1 MQQWMIWLVVGAV
14 FITLEMILPGGIVIF
29 LGMGAATVSLG
40 IYLGWI
46 TNWVSSFL
54 TFFISSLVY
63 ILILRSLF
71 IQYFEGDSSVQ
82 NVDEDNDLVGAI
94 VEVADPIHSFEEG
107 RVKFRD
113 SYWPARSDEDIAAGK
128 KAVIIERQGNILIVK
143 TL

>member
-94 VEVADPIHSFEEG
+94 VEVAE
-107 RVKFRD
+107 
-113 SYWPARSDEDIAAGK
+113 
-128 KAVIIERQGNILIVK
+128 NILIVK